1 MGLFNKTNKNE
12 TIIVEGMKC
21 IHCSGKVT
29 DALKKVGV
37 KSNIDLENKTVAVSY
52 NDKKISL
59 EEIKKVIEQVG
70 FKCN

>member
-21 IHCSGKVT
+21 IHCAGKVT

-37 KSNIDLENKTVAVSY
+37 KKLLIQ
-52 NDKKISL
+52 IRR
-59 EEIKKVIEQVG
+59 
-70 FKCN
+70 